1 MSTAVVAITETCK
14 PVVADKHP
22 RRQTMQCME
31 VRGGN
36 EPVDTALAMPGV
48 EAWVYSR
55 PYRTA
60 GERDVDATTGG
71 GDVHY
76 ISSCAT
82 GRVTRMLVAD
92 VSGHGTAVCDAAG
105 SLRALMRRFVNYI
118 DQTQF
123 IRAMNRRFVTMSA
136 DHCFATAVVT
146 TFFAPTRTLAVCNAG
161 HPPPLWYRATRGQWE
176 YLELRR
182 ATKLPPSGPAGS
194 APAKA
199 PAISNIPLG
208 IFDVTRYQQFE
219 VTLDPGDLVLC
230 YTDSLIESLDAK
242 GELLGQDGLIR
253 IARSLDAGDPSTLIP
268 TLLAAVRAAHEGNLD
283 DDDVTALL
291 SRPTGAGGAGPLGRR
306 LMSPVRVARGVLA
319 SWLGWSKG
327 PAPLPEFSLVTIGG
341 AWVSWLNRFRRPTRA
356 RRT

>member
-1 MSTAVVAITETCK
+1 
-14 PVVADKHP
+14 
-22 RRQTMQCME
+22 ME

-36 EPVDTALAMPGV
+36 EPVDAALAMPGV

-55 PYRTA
+55 PYHSA
-60 GERDVDATTGG
+60 GESDIDVAGGG

-105 SLRALMRRFVNYI
+105 GLRALMRRFVNYI

-123 IRAMNRRFVTMSA
+123 VRAMNRRFVALSA
-136 DHCFATAVVT
+136 DDCFATAVVT

-182 ATKLPPSGPAGS
+182 ATKVSSFAKPGS
-194 APAKA
+194 SSSSSNAPV
-199 PAISNIPLG
+199 SNIPLG
-208 IFDVTRYQQFE
+208 IIDVTRYQQFE

-230 YTDSLIESLDAK
+230 YTDSLIESLDAD
-242 GELLGQDGLIR
+242 GELLGLDGLIR
-253 IARSLDAGDPSTLIP
+253 IARSRDAGEPLKLIP
-268 TLLAAVRAAHEGNLD
+268 SLLAAVRAEHAGNLE
-283 DDDVTALL
+283 DDDVTVLL
-291 SRPTGAGGAGPLGRR
+291 FRPTGTGGAGPLGRR
-306 LMSPVRVARGVLA
+306 LMSPVRVATGILA
-319 SWLGWSKG
+319 SWLGLRKD
-327 PAPLPEFSLVTIGG
+327 PAPLPQFNLVTIGG
-341 AWVSWLNRFRRPTRA
+341 AWFSWLNRFRRPTRA
-356 RRT
+356 TRT